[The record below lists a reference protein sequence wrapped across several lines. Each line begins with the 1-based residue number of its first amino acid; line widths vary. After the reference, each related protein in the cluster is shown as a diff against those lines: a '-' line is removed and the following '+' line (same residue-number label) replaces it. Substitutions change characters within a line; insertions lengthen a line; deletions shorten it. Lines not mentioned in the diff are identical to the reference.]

1 MPPCRWRGPLLL
13 SQCRTTVAA
22 SGTNAADGFRLAV
35 LKDSD
40 VNMRYEVADSI
51 IDKNFLHQ
59 TLW

>member
-40 VNMRYEVADSI
+40 VNMRYNRQHH
-51 IDKNFLHQ
+51 KQNF
-59 TLW
+59 TYR